1 MSDQAV
7 DNKVQKALHNMKKTL
22 SNEMNI
28 VPNID
33 DKYKGGFHKFDVLHG
48 KHPVHNQ
55 HFMQHC
61 SEMHD
66 QFVAGTKAEKGDIIS
81 DVIEHFSSKGG
92 W

>member
-1 MSDQAV
+1 MFVANAV
-7 DNKVQKALHNMKKTL
+7 EVLQRDNC
-22 SNEMNI
+22 SN
-28 VPNID
+28 D
-33 DKYKGGFHKFDVLHG
+33 DKYQGIFHKFDV
-48 KHPVHNQ
+48 HPVLNRY
-55 HFMQHC
+55 FMQHC